1 MKQWRIRREV
11 IGGKE
16 WFYPEKRAFLLGWS
30 DFYHG
35 LSECPIRFETH
46 GEALGWIQKMIQ
58 RKDEPIT
65 YTYPFD

>member
-16 WFYPEKRAFLLGWS
+16 WFYPEKRLLFLWWTGLV
-30 DFYHG
+30 YG
-35 LSECPIRFETH
+35 LSETNVRFETH
-46 GEALGWIQKMIQ
+46 GEAVLWIQKMIQ
-58 RKDEPIT
+58 HKDEPIT